1 MASATLLAQRFP
13 AAAPVQRLAAVG
25 RMALTNYLAQ
35 SIIMTA
41 IFYGLALYGEL
52 GLLPSLAIL
61 AAVWVAELSWSKLW
75 LSRFPYGPAEWLW
88 RRLTYGRRTDLRTK
102 GRGSAGPFQQ

>member
-25 RMALTNYLAQ
+25 RMALTNYFAQ

-41 IFYGLALYGEL
+41 IFYGPGALRRTRAPPLPSHPGRRLGRRALVEQTLALP
-52 GLLPSLAIL
+52 LPLRPRRVALA
-61 AAVWVAELSWSKLW
+61 
-75 LSRFPYGPAEWLW
+75 PPH
-88 RRLTYGRRTDLRTK
+88 LRPPH
-102 GRGSAGPFQQ
+102 RSPD